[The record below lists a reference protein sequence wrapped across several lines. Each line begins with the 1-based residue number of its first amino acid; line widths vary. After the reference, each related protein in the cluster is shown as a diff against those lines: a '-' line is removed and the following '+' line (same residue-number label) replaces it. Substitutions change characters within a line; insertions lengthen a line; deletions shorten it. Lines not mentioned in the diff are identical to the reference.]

1 MTPIIIPAYEPD
13 NRMLSL
19 LRSMKEKDLGP
30 VVIVNDGSGSG
41 YDDLFAQAQEYVREL
56 GGTILTHEVNRGKG
70 RALKTA
76 FAYILDTFPDAVGCV
91 TADSDGQHTAD
102 CILSVR
108 QALEE
113 DPDKLVLG
121 VRRFDGEGVPWK
133 SRAGN
138 KITEKVFSYVSGVHV
153 TDTQTGLRGIPRAFM
168 KQLLDVPGERFEFET
183 QMLLSSAGD
192 YPILEVPI
200 KTVYDSKDNHQT
212 HFNTF
217 SDSVKIYKILAAKYL
232 KYVFASVSSCVIDL
246 ALFAVFCS
254 ILKERIPAYITVS
267 TVLARVISAVYNY
280 AVTYKIV
287 FASKE
292 KVTVSGIKFFLLAVV
307 QMGLSAL
314 LVTAGCALLPIA
326 PEVAVKAFVDCVLF
340 FISYTVQQKYIF

>member
-13 NRMLSL
+13 ERMLHL
-19 LRSMKEKDLGP
+19 LHTMEEKSIGP
-30 VVIVNDGSGSG
+30 VIIVDDGSGPEFAG
-41 YDDLFAQAQEYVREL
+41 LFAQAQEYVCRL

-76 FAYILDTFPDAVGCV
+76 FAHILDAYPDAVGCV
-91 TADSDGQHTAD
+91 TADSDGQHSTG

-108 QALEE
+108 QALE
-113 DPDKLVLG
+113 DNPGKLVLG
-121 VRRFDGEGVPWK
+121 VRSFDGEGVPWR

-168 KQLLDVPGERFEFET
+168 KDLLDVPGERFEFEM
-183 QMLLSSAGD
+183 QMLLESAGD
-192 YPILEVPI
+192 YPVLEVPI
-200 KTVYDSKDNHQT
+200 QTIYDSKDNHQT

-217 SDSVKIYKILAAKYL
+217 SDSVKIYKILAKKYL

-246 ALFAVFCS
+246 ALFAVFCFF
-254 ILKERIPAYITVS
+254 LKAKVPAYITVS

-280 AVTYKIV
+280 AITYKIV
-287 FASKE
+287 FASKQ
-292 KVTVSGIKFFLLAVV
+292 KVSVSGMKFFILAIV
-307 QMGLSAL
+307 QMSLSAL
-314 LVTAGCALLPIA
+314 LVTAGCAMLPFL